1 MLGVE
6 DNKPVPQFFL
16 AYWRSH
22 VFPVKFEQLDNIR
35 EYMDKY
41 IERFKIPNKQ
51 FCVVPGVIDFL
62 KTAMNYWLAE
72 FK

>member
-1 MLGVE
+1 
-6 DNKPVPQFFL
+6 
-16 AYWRSH
+16 
-22 VFPVKFEQLDNIR
+22 
-35 EYMDKY
+35 MDKY